1 MTLECLSVRKVH
13 TTLTAKGQ
21 DNPVPYS
28 GYFCRSIV
36 IIVKKHPPL
45 SLPRYTHTTERE
57 RSVITCEEKGRW
69 DRFLFGDGDEFPLPP
84 AVSRIAQ

>member
-13 TTLTAKGQ
+13 TTLIAKGQ

-36 IIVKKHPPL
+36 VIVKKHPPL
-45 SLPRYTHTTERE
+45 SPPPYTHATERE
-57 RSVITCEEKGRW
+57 CSVLTCEEKGRW
-69 DRFLFGDGDEFPLPP
+69 DRFLFGDGDDFALPS
-84 AVSRIAQ
+84 AVARIAQ